1 MHGENA
7 LDLDSRLALVCHRA
21 LNMLRRENDVSIF
34 LALQNVLVHFLVA
47 TVAAALAA
55 GGVHNKFASGGAGSI
70 VKLYAAALQT
80 KVAVNG
86 VERGIHGE
94 VDFGLGWI
102 KRESFLLRL
111 RDPAREQR
119 KKNEE
124 CGMSKSTNG
133 QAHVRLS
140 CCKAIVM
147 LLGSYNLQATRIERV
162 FVRW

>member
-21 LNMLRRENDVSIF
+21 LNMLRCENDVRVF
-34 LALQNVLVHFLVA
+34 RALQNVLVHFFIA

-55 GGVHNKFASGGAGSI
+55 GGVHNKFACGGPGSI
-70 VKLYAAALQT
+70 VKLYAAALQM

-86 VERGIHGE
+86 VERGTHGE

-111 RDPAREQR
+111 REPAREQR
-119 KKNEE
+119 EQDKESD
-124 CGMSKSTNG
+124 M
-133 QAHVRLS
+133 
-140 CCKAIVM
+140 
-147 LLGSYNLQATRIERV
+147 
-162 FVRW
+162 

>member
-7 LDLDSRLALVCHRA
+7 LHLDRRLALVCHRA
-21 LNMLRRENDVSIF
+21 LNTLRRENDVSIF

-47 TVAAALAA
+47 TVAATLAA
-55 GGVHNKFASGGAGSI
+55 GRIHNKLASGSAGSI

-94 VDFGLGWI
+94 VDFGMGWI

-119 KKNEE
+119 EQDKESD
-124 CGMSKSTNG
+124 M
-133 QAHVRLS
+133 
-140 CCKAIVM
+140 
-147 LLGSYNLQATRIERV
+147 
-162 FVRW
+162 